1 VSRGPGPGAK
11 QKAVSKAAAPATPTK
26 PAAAPRKRAA
36 VDDAQQVST
45 VRYPIARDPEPE
57 INIVNLSDTEYV
69 LLNAVRELRAGRI
82 EVVIQ
87 DTRIVEITRT
97 QRVEVDAAQESWA

>member
-1 VSRGPGPGAK
+1 MNRGTGSGAK
-11 QKAVSKAAAPATPTK
+11 PKAASKTAAAATATK
-26 PAAAPRKRAA
+26 PAAATRKRAA
-36 VDDAQQVST
+36 ADDAQQVST
-45 VRYPIARDPEPE
+45 VRYPIARDREPE

-82 EVVIQ
+82 EVVVQ
-87 DTRIVEITRT
+87 GSRIVEITRT

>member
-1 VSRGPGPGAK
+1 MNRGPGAK
-11 QKAVSKAAAPATPTK
+11 PKAASKATAAATATK
-26 PAAAPRKRAA
+26 PAAATRKRATA
-36 VDDAQQVST
+36 DDAQQVST

-87 DTRIVEITRT
+87 DSRIVEITRT

>member
-1 VSRGPGPGAK
+1 VNRGTGSDAK
-11 QKAVSKAAAPATPTK
+11 QKAAPKAIAPATPTK
-26 PAAAPRKRAA
+26 PATATRKRAA
-36 VDDAQQVST
+36 ADDAQQVST

-87 DTRIVEITRT
+87 GTRIVEITRT

>member
-1 VSRGPGPGAK
+1 MNRGPGAK
-11 QKAVSKAAAPATPTK
+11 PKAASKATAAATATK
-26 PAAAPRKRAA
+26 PAAATRKRATA
-36 VDDAQQVST
+36 DDAQQVST

-69 LLNAVRELRAGRI
+69 LLSAVRELRAGRI

-87 DTRIVEITRT
+87 GSRIVEITRT

>member
-1 VSRGPGPGAK
+1 MNRGPGAK
-11 QKAVSKAAAPATPTK
+11 PKAASKATAAATAEK
-26 PAAAPRKRAA
+26 PAVATRKRATA
-36 VDDAQQVST
+36 DDAQQVST

-87 DTRIVEITRT
+87 GSRIVEITRT

>member
-1 VSRGPGPGAK
+1 MNRGPGAK
-11 QKAVSKAAAPATPTK
+11 PKAASKATAAATATK
-26 PAAAPRKRAA
+26 PAAATRKRATA
-36 VDDAQQVST
+36 DDAQQVST

-82 EVVIQ
+82 EVVVQ
-87 DTRIVEITRT
+87 GSRIVEITRT

>member
-1 VSRGPGPGAK
+1 MNRGPSAK
-11 QKAVSKAAAPATPTK
+11 PKAASKAT
-26 PAAAPRKRAA
+26 AAATATAKKPVAATRKRATA
-36 VDDAQQVST
+36 DDAQQVST

-82 EVVIQ
+82 EVVVQ
-87 DTRIVEITRT
+87 GSRIVEITRT

>member
-1 VSRGPGPGAK
+1 MSRGPGSGAK
-11 QKAVSKAAAPATPTK
+11 PKATSKATTAATK
-26 PAAAPRKRAA
+26 PTTATRKRATS
-36 VDDAQQVST
+36 DDAQQVST

-69 LLNAVRELRAGRI
+69 LLSAVRELRAGRI
-82 EVVIQ
+82 DVVIQ
-87 DTRIVEITRT
+87 GSRIVEITRT

>member
-1 VSRGPGPGAK
+1 MNRGPGSGAK
-11 QKAVSKAAAPATPTK
+11 PKAAKAT
-26 PAAAPRKRAA
+26 AAATAPKPVAATRKRAA
-36 VDDAQQVST
+36 VDDAQNVST

-82 EVVIQ
+82 EVVVQ
-87 DTRIVEITRT
+87 DARIVEITRT

>member
-1 VSRGPGPGAK
+1 MNRGPGAK
-11 QKAVSKAAAPATPTK
+11 PKAASKATTAATATK
-26 PAAAPRKRAA
+26 PAAATRKRATD
-36 VDDAQQVST
+36 DDAQQVST

-87 DTRIVEITRT
+87 GSRIVEITRT

>member
-1 VSRGPGPGAK
+1 MNRGTNSGTKP
-11 QKAVSKAAAPATPTK
+11 KAVSKTAAAATATK
-26 PAAAPRKRAA
+26 SATATRKRAA
-36 VDDAQQVST
+36 ADDAQQVST

-69 LLNAVRELRAGRI
+69 LLSAVRELRAGRI

-87 DTRIVEITRT
+87 GSRIVEITRT

>member
-1 VSRGPGPGAK
+1 MNRGPGAK
-11 QKAVSKAAAPATPTK
+11 PKAASKATAAATAKK
-26 PAAAPRKRAA
+26 PAAATRKRATA
-36 VDDAQQVST
+36 DDAQQVST
-45 VRYPIARDPEPE
+45 VRYPIARDREPE

-87 DTRIVEITRT
+87 GSRIVEITRT